1 MALAYPGTG
10 FGGMA
15 STALSMLRRRPL
27 APLAVSTAN
36 GQTGAVPPP
45 TQSRTPTGTIFSRLQ
60 PILQQPNRMPT
71 LFQNLQRRAPTPAP
85 APAAAPKPAAP
96 PAPNIAPAAP
106 PPAAAV
112 PPPAGGAPGTPNI
125 APTVPQP
132 PASAPAPAG
141 QPGQFGEVV
150 RDIQGNERPQQ
161 ILPGQSATA
170 PLQDRA
176 QQEAMRALESPSP
189 YDDQLFQQE
198 VDRAR
203 QSFNADIAE
212 RGLDYSSIAPQEFSR
227 TVLNP
232 MLSERARGISEARRN
247 ALAGAQSVIGQRTG
261 LEEGG
266 RAELRG
272 ERGYTDTLRERAR
285 QNAIEQYQ
293 LGEGQFQQTLQQA
306 LASGDPSRA
315 LAALQ
320 SAAYGMG
327 QPAAAYGQQAEQS
340 GAGLQE
346 LAQSFIEQFYGKQ

>member
-1 MALAYPGTG
+1 MALAYPTSG

-15 STALSMLRRRPL
+15 NTALSMLRRRPL
-27 APLAVSTAN
+27 APLAVSTAA
-36 GQTGAVPPP
+36 GQTSAVPPP
-45 TQSRTPTGTIFSRLQ
+45 TQSRVPTGTIFSRV
-60 PILQQPNRMPT
+60 QQMVQNRPTSSFPT
-71 LFQNLQRRAPTPAP
+71 LFKSLQQRAPTAPAP
-85 APAAAPKPAAP
+85 APATAPKPAAAQP
-96 PAPNIAPAAP
+96 PAPNIAPPAPQPPAANVPAPNVAPAAP
-106 PPAAAV
+106 PP
-112 PPPAGGAPGTPNI
+112 
-125 APTVPQP
+125 
-132 PASAPAPAG
+132 SAPAP
-141 QPGQFGEVV
+141 QPPPGQFGEVV

-198 VDRAR
+198 VQRAR
-203 QSFNADIAE
+203 GSFDADIAS

-227 TVLNP
+227 QVLNP
-232 MLSERARGISEARRN
+232 LLSERARTISEARRN

-261 LEEGG
+261 LEQGG
-266 RAELRG
+266 REELRG
-272 ERGYTDTLRERAR
+272 ERGYTDTLREQAR
-285 QNAIEQYQ
+285 RNAIDQYQ
-293 LGEGQFQQTLQQA
+293 LGESQFQQTLQQA

-327 QPAAAYGQQAEQS
+327 GPAAAYGQQAEQS

-346 LAQSFIEQFYGKQ
+346 LAQSFIEQFYGNRGAQ